1 MTQAG
6 GRSTNTSWSG
16 PSDVDFSNPTYLQVF
31 LTASLPIMGL
41 AYALVGGLK
50 LSLVDRLQIDEGKV
64 GRLVGGFGTMFGP
77 TILLCG
83 FLTDAVGRKGVW
95 LAGSLA
101 VATAILI
108 LARTRTYRGAL
119 VAVVLLGIGWA
130 AQVNVSNVLMRV
142 AVPADGPREQLVW
155 ATNFFDF
162 VFGFGAFVTPM
173 VLAVVL
179 RRLGYSRGLSL
190 LALVAAAPFAL
201 GVFAEMQPSSAAPLV
216 TAAASTAQ
224 AAPSSGAA
232 ALLSSPL
239 FWVLGFA
246 FLFFVPLETSVAGW
260 ATTLVLR
267 QTPSKVPDAQAKR
280 FAALTLSGFWLGFT
294 GSRLLVSILGATG
307 LLTGLLGSSNEQGLL
322 VALGVACVA
331 LMVALAFVKGRIA
344 TSATVLVAGL
354 ACGPVFPTM
363 MAVVLLSVQPDTMG
377 RAVGFFF
384 SFASVGWTVIPMLIG
399 VVARKTDIQRG
410 FLVAAASGA
419 VFLTLIVIRGM
430 MIG

>member
-1 MTQAG
+1 
-6 GRSTNTSWSG
+6 
-16 PSDVDFSNPTYLQVF
+16 
-31 LTASLPIMGL
+31 MGL

-83 FLTDAVGRKGVW
+83 FLTDAIGRKDVW
-95 LAGSLA
+95 LAGSVA
-101 VATAILI
+101 VAAAILI

-142 AVPADGPREQLVW
+142 AVPADRPHEQLVW

-162 VFGFGAFVTPM
+162 AFGFGAFVTPV
-173 VLAVVL
+173 VLALVI
-179 RRLGYSRGLSL
+179 RRLGYAKGLLL
-190 LALVAAAPFAL
+190 LAMLATVPAVL
-201 GVFAEMQPSSAAPLV
+201 GVFAEMHPPPVSPQDSAAAVQIAQTVP
-216 TAAASTAQ
+216 ASG
-224 AAPSSGAA
+224 SA

-239 FWVLGFA
+239 FWLLGFA

-267 QTPSKVPDAQAKR
+267 QMPPDVPEDRAKQ
-280 FAALTLSGFWLGFT
+280 FGALTLSGFWLGFT
-294 GSRLLVSILGATG
+294 GSRLIAAVLGATG
-307 LLTGLLGSSNEQGLL
+307 ILTQLLGKSNEQALL
-322 VALGVACVA
+322 VALGVTCVL
-331 LMVALAFVKGRIA
+331 LMLTLVFVRGRFA
-344 TSATVLVAGL
+344 TAATILLAGL
-354 ACGPVFPTM
+354 ATGPVFPTM
-363 MAVVLLSVQPDTMG
+363 MAVVLLSVPPDTMG

-399 VVARKTDIQRG
+399 LVARKTNIQRG
-410 FLVAAASGA
+410 FLIAAASGA

-430 MIG
+430 LIG

>member
-1 MTQAG
+1 M
-6 GRSTNTSWSG
+6 
-16 PSDVDFSNPTYLQVF
+16 DFSNPTYLQIF

-50 LSLVDRLQIDEGKV
+50 LSLVERLQIDEGKV

-77 TILLCG
+77 TILICG

-95 LAGSLA
+95 LAGSAA
-101 VATAILI
+101 VAASILI
-108 LARTRTYRGAL
+108 LARTRAYRGAL
-119 VAVVLLGIGWA
+119 IAVVLLGIGWA

-142 AVPADGPREQLVW
+142 AVPADSPREQLVW

-173 VLAVVL
+173 VLAVIL
-179 RRLGYSRGLSL
+179 RRVGYSRGLVV
-190 LALVAAAPFAL
+190 LAVVATAPVVL
-201 GVFAEMQPSSAAPLV
+201 GVFAEMQP
-216 TAAASTAQ
+216 AAAAVV
-224 AAPSSGAA
+224 AARIDASPGAPASGSA

-267 QTPSKVPDAQAKR
+267 QTPSHVPEARAKR

-307 LLTGLLGSSNEQGLL
+307 VLTGLLGRSNEQGLL
-322 VALGVACVA
+322 VAMGVACVS
-331 LMVALAFVKGRIA
+331 LMLALAFVKGRLA
-344 TSATVLVAGL
+344 TSTTVLLAGL

-384 SFASVGWTVIPMLIG
+384 SFASVGWTVIPMIIG

-410 FLVAAASGA
+410 FLVAAGSGA

-430 MIG
+430 MIR

>member
-1 MTQAG
+1 
-6 GRSTNTSWSG
+6 
-16 PSDVDFSNPTYLQVF
+16 VL
-31 LTASLPIMGL
+31 L
-41 AYALVGGLK
+41 A
-50 LSLVDRLQIDEGKV
+50 
-64 GRLVGGFGTMFGP
+64 
-77 TILLCG
+77 IL
-83 FLTDAVGRKGVW
+83 
-95 LAGSLA
+95 
-101 VATAILI
+101 ATAP
-108 LARTRTYRGAL
+108 
-119 VAVVLLGIGWA
+119 VV
-130 AQVNVSNVLMRV
+130 
-142 AVPADGPREQLVW
+142 
-155 ATNFFDF
+155 
-162 VFGFGAFVTPM
+162 
-173 VLAVVL
+173 
-179 RRLGYSRGLSL
+179 
-190 LALVAAAPFAL
+190 L
-201 GVFAEMQPSSAAPLV
+201 GVFAEMQPPSAAVAV
-216 TAAASTAQ
+216 TASTAQ
-224 AAPSSGAA
+224 ATPGSGAA

-267 QTPSKVPDAQAKR
+267 QTPSKVPAAQAKR

-307 LLTGLLGSSNEQGLL
+307 MLTGLLGSSNEQGLL
-322 VALGVACVA
+322 VAMGLACVA

-344 TSATVLVAGL
+344 TSATVLFAGL

>member
-1 MTQAG
+1 LARTTTLLHM
-6 GRSTNTSWSG
+6 
-16 PSDVDFSNPTYLQVF
+16 DFSHPTYLQIF

-50 LSLVDRLQIDEGKV
+50 LSLVDRLQIDEARV

-83 FLTDAVGRKGVW
+83 FLTDTVGRKGVW
-95 LAGSLA
+95 LAGSAA
-101 VATAILI
+101 VSVSILM
-108 LARTRTYRGAL
+108 LARTRTYRAAL

-142 AVPADGPREQLVW
+142 AVPADRPREQLVW

-162 VFGFGAFVTPM
+162 AFGFGAFVTPM
-173 VLAVVL
+173 LLALIL
-179 RRLGYSRGLSL
+179 RRLEYTKGLLL
-190 LALVAAAPFAL
+190 LAMLATTPVVL
-201 GVFAEMQPSSAAPLV
+201 GVFAEMHPRPAAQVLAA
-216 TAAASTAQ
+216 TAPIAQTA
-224 AAPSSGAA
+224 PTSGSA
-232 ALLSSPL
+232 ALLSSPV

-246 FLFFVPLETSVAGW
+246 FLFFVPLETSTAGW

-267 QTPSKVPDAQAKR
+267 QTPSDVPDARAKQ

-294 GSRLLVSILGATG
+294 GSRLIVSILGATG
-307 LLTGLLGSSNEQGLL
+307 VLTRVLGRTNEQALL
-322 VALGVACVA
+322 VTLGVACVA
-331 LMVALAFVKGRIA
+331 LMLALAFVRGRAA
-344 TSATVLVAGL
+344 TSATILLAGL

-384 SFASVGWTVIPMLIG
+384 FFASVGWTVVPMIIG
-399 VVARKTDIQRG
+399 VVARKTNIQMG
-410 FLVAAASGA
+410 FLIAAASGA
-419 VFLTLIVIRGM
+419 VFLTLIAIRGM

>member
-1 MTQAG
+1 M
-6 GRSTNTSWSG
+6 
-16 PSDVDFSNPTYLQVF
+16 DFLHPTYLQIF
-31 LTASLPIMGL
+31 LTISLPIMGL

-50 LSLVDRLQIDEGKV
+50 LSLVDRLQLDEGKV

-77 TILLCG
+77 TIVLCG

-95 LAGSLA
+95 LAGSMA
-101 VATAILI
+101 VAAAILI
-108 LARTRTYRGAL
+108 FARTRTYRGAL

-142 AVPADGPREQLVW
+142 AVPADQPREALIW

-162 VFGFGAFVTPM
+162 AFGFGAFVTPV
-173 VLAVVL
+173 VLAVIL
-179 RRLGYSRGLSL
+179 RSLGYSKGLVL
-190 LALVAAAPFAL
+190 LATLASLPVVLGIFAEMHPPALAAAASAAAAPA
-201 GVFAEMQPSSAAPLV
+201 GGG
-216 TAAASTAQ
+216 ASE
-224 AAPSSGAA
+224 
-232 ALLSSPL
+232 LLSRPT

-267 QTPSKVPDAQAKR
+267 QIPPAVPEAR
-280 FAALTLSGFWLGFT
+280 SRRIAALTLSGYWLGFT
-294 GSRLLVSILGATG
+294 GSRLIVSILGSLG
-307 LLTGLLGSSNEQGLL
+307 ILTGLLGKTNEHAMLIGL
-322 VALGVACVA
+322 GIACVLLTLVLVFIRGQA
-331 LMVALAFVKGRIA
+331 A
-344 TSATVLVAGL
+344 TSTTILLTGM

-363 MAVVLLSVQPDTMG
+363 MSVVLLSVQPEMMG

-384 SFASVGWTVIPMLIG
+384 FFASVGWTVVPMLVG
-399 VVARKTDIQRG
+399 LVARKTDIQKG
-410 FLVAAASGA
+410 FLVAAASAA

>member
-1 MTQAG
+1 
-6 GRSTNTSWSG
+6 
-16 PSDVDFSNPTYLQVF
+16 VDFSHPTYLQIF

-77 TILLCG
+77 TILLSG

-95 LAGSLA
+95 LAGSIA
-101 VATAILI
+101 VAASILI
-108 LARTRTYRGAL
+108 FARTRTYRGAL

-173 VLAVVL
+173 VLAVIL
-179 RRLGYSRGLSL
+179 RKLGYSKGLVL
-190 LALVAAAPFAL
+190 LATIATLPVVL
-201 GVFAEMQPSSAAPLV
+201 GIFAEMHPPPVAAQV
-216 TAAASTAQ
+216 
-224 AAPSSGAA
+224 AAPSANAMAATSGST
-232 ALLSSPL
+232 ALLASPL

-246 FLFFVPLETSVAGW
+246 FLFFVPLETSTAGW

-267 QTPSKVPDAQAKR
+267 QTPADVSDARAKQ
-280 FAALTLSGFWLGFT
+280 FGALTLSGFWLGFT
-294 GSRLLVSILGATG
+294 GSRLVVSILGATG
-307 LLTGLLGSSNEQGLL
+307 VLTRLLGRSNEQALL
-322 VALGVACVA
+322 EALALACVA
-331 LMVALAFVKGRIA
+331 LMLALVFVRGRVA
-344 TSATVLVAGL
+344 TSVTILLAGL
-354 ACGPVFPTM
+354 ACGPVFPTL
-363 MAVVLLSVQPDTMG
+363 MAAVLLSVQPDTMG

-384 SFASVGWTVIPMLIG
+384 SFASVGWTVVPMLIG
-399 VVARKTDIQRG
+399 YVARKTSIQRG

-419 VFLTLIVIRGM
+419 VFLTLIMIRGM

>member
-1 MTQAG
+1 M
-6 GRSTNTSWSG
+6 
-16 PSDVDFSNPTYLQVF
+16 DFSHPTYLQIF

-50 LSLVDRLQIDEGKV
+50 LSLVDRLRIDEGKV

-95 LAGSLA
+95 LAGSTA
-101 VATAILI
+101 VAVSILM
-108 LARTRTYRGAL
+108 LARTRTYRAAL

-142 AVPADGPREQLVW
+142 AVPADRPREQLVW

-162 VFGFGAFVTPM
+162 AFGFGAFITPM
-173 VLAVVL
+173 VLALIL
-179 RRLGYSRGLSL
+179 RRLGYAKGLLL
-190 LALVAAAPFAL
+190 LAMLATTPVVL
-201 GVFAEMQPSSAAPLV
+201 GVFAEMHPPPVVQQALAPPASIEQ
-216 TAAASTAQ
+216 TAPT
-224 AAPSSGAA
+224 SGSG
-232 ALLSSPL
+232 ALLSSPV

-246 FLFFVPLETSVAGW
+246 FLFFVPLETSTAGW

-267 QTPSKVPDAQAKR
+267 QTPPHVPDASAKQ
-280 FAALTLSGFWLGFT
+280 FAAVTLSGFWLGFT
-294 GSRLLVSILGATG
+294 GSRLIVSILGATG
-307 LLTGLLGSSNEQGLL
+307 VLTRILGGTNEQALL
-322 VALGVACVA
+322 VTLGVACVMLMLA
-331 LMVALAFVKGRIA
+331 LTFVRGRAA
-344 TSATVLVAGL
+344 TSATILLAGL

-363 MAVVLLSVQPDTMG
+363 MAVVLLSVHPDTMG

-384 SFASVGWTVIPMLIG
+384 FFASIGWTVVPMIIG
-399 VVARKTDIQRG
+399 VVARRTNIQRG
-410 FLVAAASGA
+410 FLIAAASGA
-419 VFLTLIVIRGM
+419 AFLTLIVIRGM

>member
-1 MTQAG
+1 M
-6 GRSTNTSWSG
+6 
-16 PSDVDFSNPTYLQVF
+16 DFSHPSYLQIF

-77 TILLCG
+77 TILMCG

-95 LAGSLA
+95 LTGSIA
-101 VATAILI
+101 VAASMLI

-142 AVPADGPREQLVW
+142 AVPADRPREQLVW

-162 VFGFGAFVTPM
+162 AFGFGAFVTPM
-173 VLAVVL
+173 ILALIL
-179 RRLGYSRGLSL
+179 RRLGYSKGLLL
-190 LALVAAAPFAL
+190 LAMLATMPVVL
-201 GVFAEMQPSSAAPLV
+201 GAFAEMHPSPVAAVLANPSPIAQTV
-216 TAAASTAQ
+216 AASG
-224 AAPSSGAA
+224 SA
-232 ALLSSPL
+232 ALLSSPA

-246 FLFFVPLETSVAGW
+246 FLFFVPLETSSAGW

-267 QTPSKVPDAQAKR
+267 QTSADVPEARAQR

-294 GSRLLVSILGATG
+294 GSRLIASILGATG
-307 LLTGLLGSSNEQGLL
+307 ILTRLLGKANEQALL
-322 VALGVACVA
+322 VALGVACVG
-331 LMVALAFVKGRIA
+331 LMLALASVRGRMA
-344 TSATVLVAGL
+344 TSLLILLAGL

-363 MAVVLLSVQPDTMG
+363 MAVVLLSVHPDTMG

-384 SFASVGWTVIPMLIG
+384 FFASVGWTVVPMLIG
-399 VVARKTDIQRG
+399 YVAQKTNIQRG

-419 VFLTLIVIRGM
+419 LFLTLIIIRGT

>member
-1 MTQAG
+1 
-6 GRSTNTSWSG
+6 
-16 PSDVDFSNPTYLQVF
+16 VDFSHPTYLQIF
-31 LTASLPIMGL
+31 LTASLPVMGL

-50 LSLVDRLQIDEGKV
+50 LSLVDRLHIDEGKV

-95 LAGSLA
+95 LAGSAA
-101 VATAILI
+101 VAASILI
-108 LARTRTYRGAL
+108 LARTRAYRGAL

-142 AVPADGPREQLVW
+142 AVPADRPREELVW

-173 VLAVVL
+173 VLALIL
-179 RRLGYSRGLSL
+179 RRFGYSRGLLL
-190 LALVAAAPFAL
+190 LAMLATAPVVL
-201 GVFAEMQPSSAAPLV
+201 GIFAEMQPPPMAAQVQAAAAPV
-216 TAAASTAQ
+216 AQGAPASG
-224 AAPSSGAA
+224 SA
-232 ALLSSPL
+232 ALLASPV

-267 QTPSKVPDAQAKR
+267 QTPSDVPEGRAKR
-280 FAALTLSGFWLGFT
+280 FAALTLSGYWLGFT
-294 GSRLLVSILGATG
+294 GSRLIVSILGATG
-307 LLTGLLGSSNEQGLL
+307 VLTGLLGRSNEQALL
-322 VALGVACVA
+322 
-331 LMVALAFVKGRIA
+331 MALAVTSVVVMLSLVFVRGRVA
-344 TSATVLVAGL
+344 TSALILLAGL

-363 MAVVLLSVQPDTMG
+363 MAVVLLSVPPDTMG

-384 SFASVGWTVIPMLIG
+384 SFASVGWTVVPMLIG
-399 VVARKTDIQRG
+399 LVARKTNIQRG

-419 VFLTLIVIRGM
+419 VFLTLIAIRGM

>member
-1 MTQAG
+1 M
-6 GRSTNTSWSG
+6 
-16 PSDVDFSNPTYLQVF
+16 DFSSPTYLQIF
-31 LTASLPIMGL
+31 LTASLPIMGM

-50 LSLVDRLQIDEGKV
+50 LSLAERLQIDEGKV
-64 GRLVGGFGTMFGP
+64 GRLIGGFGTMFGP

-83 FLTDAVGRKGVW
+83 FLTDAIGRKEVW
-95 LAGSLA
+95 LAGSAA
-101 VATAILI
+101 VAVSILI
-108 LARTRTYRGAL
+108 LSRTRSYRGAL

-142 AVPADGPREQLVW
+142 AVPADRPREELVW
-155 ATNFFDF
+155 AANFFDF

-173 VLAVVL
+173 VLAMIL
-179 RRLGYSRGLSL
+179 RRLGYSKGLSV
-190 LALVAAAPFAL
+190 LAMLAATPVVL
-201 GVFAEMQPSSAAPLV
+201 GVFAAMQPPPIAAQDL
-216 TAAASTAQ
+216 AAAAATAQ
-224 AAPSSGAA
+224 QAPPGGSA
-232 ALLSSPL
+232 ALLASPS

-267 QTPSKVPDAQAKR
+267 QMPSDVPEIRSKR

-294 GSRLLVSILGATG
+294 GSRLIVSILGATG
-307 LLTGLLGSSNEQGLL
+307 VLTGLLGRTNEQALL
-322 VALGVACVA
+322 VAMGVSCVA
-331 LMVALAFVKGRIA
+331 LMLALVFLKGHVA
-344 TSATVLVAGL
+344 TSLTILLAGL

-363 MAVVLLSVQPDTMG
+363 MAVVLLSVPPDTMG

-419 VFLTLIVIRGM
+419 VFLALIVIRGM
-430 MIG
+430 MIE

>member
-1 MTQAG
+1 M
-6 GRSTNTSWSG
+6 
-16 PSDVDFSNPTYLQVF
+16 DFFNPTYLQIF

-50 LSLVDRLQIDEGKV
+50 LSLADRLQIDEGKV
-64 GRLVGGFGTMFGP
+64 GRLIGGFGTMFGP

-95 LAGSLA
+95 LAGSAA
-101 VATAILI
+101 VAAAIFM
-108 LARTRTYRGAL
+108 LARTRIYRGA
-119 VAVVLLGIGWA
+119 VTAVVLLGIGWA

-142 AVPADGPREQLVW
+142 AVPADRPPEELIW

-173 VLAVVL
+173 VLAVIL
-179 RRLGYSRGLSL
+179 RRLGYSKGLVL
-190 LALVAAAPFAL
+190 LAMVATVPVVL
-201 GVFAEMQPSSAAPLV
+201 GIFAEMQPPPIAPPVLAADAPVAQALP
-216 TAAASTAQ
+216 ASGSTA
-224 AAPSSGAA
+224 
-232 ALLSSPL
+232 LLASPL

-267 QTPSKVPDAQAKR
+267 QTPPDVPEARAKR
-280 FAALTLSGFWLGFT
+280 FGALTLSGFWLGFT
-294 GSRLLVSILGATG
+294 GSRLIVSILGAAG
-307 LLTGLLGSSNEQGLL
+307 ILTRLLGRTNEQALL

-331 LMVALAFVKGRIA
+331 LMLALVFVRGRMA
-344 TSATVLVAGL
+344 TAATILLAGL

-363 MAVVLLSVQPDTMG
+363 MAAVLLSVPADTMG

-399 VVARKTDIQRG
+399 LVARRTDIQKG

-419 VFLTLIVIRGM
+419 VFLALIVIRGM
-430 MIG
+430 MM

>member
-1 MTQAG
+1 
-6 GRSTNTSWSG
+6 
-16 PSDVDFSNPTYLQVF
+16 VDFSHPTFLQIF

-64 GRLVGGFGTMFGP
+64 GRLVGGFGMTFGP

-95 LAGSLA
+95 LAGSVA
-101 VATAILI
+101 VAASILI
-108 LARTRTYRGAL
+108 LARTRTYHGAL

-142 AVPADGPREQLVW
+142 AVPADRPREQLVW

-162 VFGFGAFVTPM
+162 AFGFGAFVTPM
-173 VLAVVL
+173 VLALIL
-179 RRLGYSRGLSL
+179 RRFGYSKGLLL
-190 LALVAAAPFAL
+190 LAMLATTPLVLGAAAEMHPPPAAAQAL
-201 GVFAEMQPSSAAPLV
+201 SASGPIAQT
-216 TAAASTAQ
+216 TAA
-224 AAPSSGAA
+224 SGSA
-232 ALLSSPL
+232 ALLSSPV

-246 FLFFVPLETSVAGW
+246 FLFFVPLETSAAGW

-267 QTPSKVPDAQAKR
+267 QTPPDVPEPRAKR

-294 GSRLLVSILGATG
+294 GSRLIASILGATG
-307 LLTGLLGSSNEQGLL
+307 ILTRLLGSTNEQALL
-322 VALGVACVA
+322 VALGVGCFVLMLA
-331 LMVALAFVKGRIA
+331 LVFVRGRAA
-344 TSATVLVAGL
+344 TSATILLAGL

-384 SFASVGWTVIPMLIG
+384 FFASVGWTVVPMLIG
-399 VVARKTDIQRG
+399 LVARKTNIQRG

>member
-1 MTQAG
+1 MART
-6 GRSTNTSWSG
+6 TTLLHM
-16 PSDVDFSNPTYLQVF
+16 DFSHPTYLQIF

-95 LAGSLA
+95 LAGSAA
-101 VATAILI
+101 VAVSILM
-108 LARTRTYRGAL
+108 LARTRTYRAAL
-119 VAVVLLGIGWA
+119 VAVGLLGIGWA

-142 AVPADGPREQLVW
+142 AVPADRPREQLVW

-162 VFGFGAFVTPM
+162 AFGFGAFVTPM
-173 VLAVVL
+173 VLALIL
-179 RRLGYSRGLSL
+179 RRLGYAKGLLL
-190 LALVAAAPFAL
+190 LAMLATTPVVL
-201 GVFAEMQPSSAAPLV
+201 GVFAEMHPPPVAPQVLAAAAPIEQ
-216 TAAASTAQ
+216 TAPT
-224 AAPSSGAA
+224 SGSA

-239 FWVLGFA
+239 FWVFGFA
-246 FLFFVPLETSVAGW
+246 FLFFVPLETSTAGW

-267 QTPSKVPDAQAKR
+267 QTPSDVPDARAKQ

-294 GSRLLVSILGATG
+294 GSRLIVSILGATG
-307 LLTGLLGSSNEQGLL
+307 VLTRVLGGTNEQALL
-322 VALGVACVA
+322 VTLGVACA
-331 LMVALAFVKGRIA
+331 GLMLALALVKGRAA
-344 TSATVLVAGL
+344 TSATILLAGL

-384 SFASVGWTVIPMLIG
+384 FFASVGWTVVPMIIG
-399 VVARKTDIQRG
+399 VVARKTNIQMG
-410 FLVAAASGA
+410 FLIAAASGA
-419 VFLTLIVIRGM
+419 VFLTLIVIRGI

>member
-1 MTQAG
+1 M
-6 GRSTNTSWSG
+6 
-16 PSDVDFSNPTYLQVF
+16 DFFHPTYLQIF

-77 TILLCG
+77 TILVCG
-83 FLTDAVGRKGVW
+83 FLTDAIGRKGVW
-95 LAGSLA
+95 LAGSVA
-101 VATAILI
+101 VAASILI
-108 LARTRTYRGAL
+108 FARTRTYRGAL
-119 VAVVLLGIGWA
+119 AAVVLLGIGWA

-142 AVPADGPREQLVW
+142 AVPADAPREQLVW

-162 VFGFGAFVTPM
+162 AFGFGAFVTPM
-173 VLAVVL
+173 VLAVLL
-179 RRLGYSRGLSL
+179 RRLGYSKGLLL
-190 LALVAAAPFAL
+190 LAMLATAPVVL
-201 GVFAEMQPSSAAPLV
+201 GIFAEMQPPPVAAEAL
-216 TAAASTAQ
+216 TASRPIAQ
-224 AAPSSGAA
+224 AALASGSA
-232 ALLSSPL
+232 ALLASPH

-267 QTPSKVPDAQAKR
+267 QIPSDVPEARAKR
-280 FAALTLSGFWLGFT
+280 LGALTLSGFWLGFT
-294 GSRLLVSILGATG
+294 GSRLIVSILGATG
-307 LLTGLLGSSNEQGLL
+307 VLTRLLGKSNEQALL
-322 VALGVACVA
+322 LAMGATCVVLMLALVF
-331 LMVALAFVKGRIA
+331 LRGRVA
-344 TSATVLVAGL
+344 TSATILLAGF

-363 MAVVLLSVQPDTMG
+363 MAAVLLSVPPDTMG

-384 SFASVGWTVIPMLIG
+384 FFASVGWTVIPMLIG
-399 VVARKTDIQRG
+399 VVARKTNIQTG

>member
-1 MTQAG
+1 M
-6 GRSTNTSWSG
+6 
-16 PSDVDFSNPTYLQVF
+16 DFSQPTYLQIF

-50 LSLVDRLQIDEGKV
+50 LALVDRLQIDESKV

-95 LAGSLA
+95 LAGSAA
-101 VATAILI
+101 VAVSILM

-142 AVPADGPREQLVW
+142 AVPADRPREELVW

-162 VFGFGAFVTPM
+162 AFGFGAFVTPM
-173 VLAVVL
+173 VLALIL
-179 RRLGYSRGLSL
+179 RRLGYAKGLLL
-190 LALVAAAPFAL
+190 LAMLATTPVVL
-201 GVFAEMQPSSAAPLV
+201 GVFAGMDPPPMAPQVLAAAAPIE
-216 TAAASTAQ
+216 Q
-224 AAPSSGAA
+224 AAPASGSA
-232 ALLSSPL
+232 ALLSSPV

-246 FLFFVPLETSVAGW
+246 FLFFVPLETSTAGW

-267 QTPSKVPDAQAKR
+267 QTSSDVPEARAKR

-294 GSRLLVSILGATG
+294 GSRLIASILGATG
-307 LLTGLLGSSNEQGLL
+307 VLTRLLGRTNEQALL
-322 VALGVACVA
+322 VTLGVACVV
-331 LMVALAFVKGRIA
+331 LMLALAIVRGRVA
-344 TSATVLVAGL
+344 TSAMILLAGM

-363 MAVVLLSVQPDTMG
+363 MAIVLLSVQPDTMG

-384 SFASVGWTVIPMLIG
+384 FFASVGWTVVPMIIG
-399 VVARKTDIQRG
+399 LVARKTTIQRG
-410 FLVAAASGA
+410 FLVAAASGT

>member
-1 MTQAG
+1 M
-6 GRSTNTSWSG
+6 
-16 PSDVDFSNPTYLQVF
+16 DFSHPTYLQIF

-50 LSLVDRLQIDEGKV
+50 LSLVDRLQIDEARV

-95 LAGSLA
+95 LAGSAA
-101 VATAILI
+101 VSVSILM
-108 LARTRTYRGAL
+108 LARTRTYRAAL

-142 AVPADGPREQLVW
+142 AVPADRPREQLVW

-162 VFGFGAFVTPM
+162 AFGFGAFVTPM
-173 VLAVVL
+173 LLALIL
-179 RRLGYSRGLSL
+179 RRLEYTKGLLL
-190 LALVAAAPFAL
+190 LALLATTPVVL
-201 GVFAEMQPSSAAPLV
+201 GAFAEMHPPLMAPQVPASAAQ
-216 TAAASTAQ
+216 TAPA
-224 AAPSSGAA
+224 SGAA
-232 ALLSSPL
+232 ALLSSPV

-246 FLFFVPLETSVAGW
+246 FLFFVPLETSTAGW

-267 QTPSKVPDAQAKR
+267 QTPSDVPDERAKQ

-294 GSRLLVSILGATG
+294 GSRLIVSILGATG
-307 LLTGLLGSSNEQGLL
+307 VLTRVLGATNEQALL

-331 LMVALAFVKGRIA
+331 LMLALAFVRGRAA
-344 TSATVLVAGL
+344 TSATILLAGL

-384 SFASVGWTVIPMLIG
+384 FFASIGWTVVPMIIG
-399 VVARKTDIQRG
+399 VIARKTNIQMG
-410 FLVAAASGA
+410 FLIAAASGA
-419 VFLTLIVIRGM
+419 VFLTLIAIRGM
-430 MIG
+430 MIR

>member
-1 MTQAG
+1 M
-6 GRSTNTSWSG
+6 
-16 PSDVDFSNPTYLQVF
+16 DFSHPTYLQLF

-50 LSLVDRLQIDEGKV
+50 LSLVERLQIDEGNV

-77 TILLCG
+77 TILVCG

-95 LAGSLA
+95 LAGSMA
-101 VATAILI
+101 VAAAIFI

-142 AVPADGPREQLVW
+142 AVPADRPREQLVW

-162 VFGFGAFVTPM
+162 AFGFGAFVTPM
-173 VLAVVL
+173 VLAAVL
-179 RRLGYSRGLSL
+179 RRLGYARGLLLLSL
-190 LALVAAAPFAL
+190 LAALPAVL
-201 GVFAEMQPSSAAPLV
+201 GVFAEMHPPAIAQSAAAAPPLPDP
-216 TAAASTAQ
+216 AAASG
-224 AAPSSGAA
+224 SV
-232 ALLSSPL
+232 ALLTSPV

-246 FLFFVPLETSVAGW
+246 FLFFVPLETSSAGW

-267 QTPSKVPDAQAKR
+267 HTPADVPDARAKR

-294 GSRLLVSILGATG
+294 GSRLIASILGATG
-307 LLTGLLGSSNEQGLL
+307 ILTTILGRSNEQALL

-331 LMVALAFVKGRIA
+331 LMLALAFVRGRAA
-344 TSATVLVAGL
+344 TSATILLAGL

-384 SFASVGWTVIPMLIG
+384 FFASVGWTVIPMLIG
-399 VVARKTDIQRG
+399 IVARKTNIQRG

-419 VFLTLIVIRGM
+419 VFLTLIVIRGI

>member
-1 MTQAG
+1 
-6 GRSTNTSWSG
+6 
-16 PSDVDFSNPTYLQVF
+16 VDFSHPTYLQIF

-50 LSLVDRLQIDEGKV
+50 LSLVERLQIDEGKV

-77 TILLCG
+77 TILLSG

-95 LAGSLA
+95 LAGSIA
-101 VATAILI
+101 VAAAILI
-108 LARTRTYRGAL
+108 FARTRTYRGAL

-142 AVPADGPREQLVW
+142 AVPADRPREQLIW

-173 VLAVVL
+173 VLAVIL
-179 RRLGYSRGLSL
+179 RRLGYSKGLVL
-190 LALVAAAPFAL
+190 LATIATLPVVL
-201 GVFAEMQPSSAAPLV
+201 GIFAEMHPPPVGLQVSAAPSANAMAP
-216 TAAASTAQ
+216 TSGSTA
-224 AAPSSGAA
+224 
-232 ALLSSPL
+232 LLASPL

-246 FLFFVPLETSVAGW
+246 FLFFVPLETSTAGW

-267 QTPSKVPDAQAKR
+267 QTPADVPDERAKR
-280 FAALTLSGFWLGFT
+280 FGAMTLSGFWLGFT
-294 GSRLLVSILGATG
+294 GSRLIVSVLGATG
-307 LLTGLLGSSNEQGLL
+307 VLTRLLGRSNEQALL
-322 VALGVACVA
+322 EALALACVVLMLA
-331 LMVALAFVKGRIA
+331 LVFVRGRVA
-344 TSATVLVAGL
+344 TSVTILLAGL
-354 ACGPVFPTM
+354 ACGPVFPTL
-363 MAVVLLSVQPDTMG
+363 MAAVLLSVQPDTMG

-384 SFASVGWTVIPMLIG
+384 SFASVGWTVVPMLIG
-399 VVARKTDIQRG
+399 YVARKTSIQRG

-430 MIG
+430 MID

>member
-1 MTQAG
+1 M
-6 GRSTNTSWSG
+6 
-16 PSDVDFSNPTYLQVF
+16 DFSNPTYLQIF

-41 AYALVGGLK
+41 AYALIGGLK
-50 LSLVDRLQIDEGKV
+50 LSLAERLHIDEGKV

-83 FLTDAVGRKGVW
+83 FLTDSVGRKGVW
-95 LAGSLA
+95 LAGSVA
-101 VATAILI
+101 VAASILI

-142 AVPADGPREQLVW
+142 AVAADAPREELVW

-162 VFGFGAFVTPM
+162 AFGAGAFVTPM
-173 VLAVVL
+173 VLALVL
-179 RRLGYSRGLSL
+179 RWLGYSRGLL
-190 LALVAAAPFAL
+190 VLAMVAMVPVILAI
-201 GVFAEMQPSSAAPLV
+201 FAEMQPPMAPQAP
-216 TAAASTAQ
+216 AAAGAMVP
-224 AAPSSGAA
+224 AGPVSGSA

-260 ATTLVLR
+260 ATTLVVR
-267 QTPSKVPDAQAKR
+267 QTPPEVQEERAKR
-280 FAALTLSGFWLGFT
+280 FGALTLSGFWLGFT
-294 GSRLLVSILGATG
+294 GSRLIVSILGTAG
-307 LLTGLLGSSNEQGLL
+307 VLTGLLGSANEQALL
-322 VALGVACVA
+322 VAMAICCVV
-331 LMVALAFVKGRIA
+331 LMITLAFVRGRLA
-344 TSATVLVAGL
+344 TSAAILLAGL

-363 MAVVLLSVQPDTMG
+363 MAVVLLSVPPDTMG

-384 SFASVGWTVIPMLIG
+384 SFASVGWTVVPMLIG
-399 VVARKTDIQRG
+399 LVARKTDIQRG

-419 VFLTLIVIRGM
+419 VFLALIVIRGL